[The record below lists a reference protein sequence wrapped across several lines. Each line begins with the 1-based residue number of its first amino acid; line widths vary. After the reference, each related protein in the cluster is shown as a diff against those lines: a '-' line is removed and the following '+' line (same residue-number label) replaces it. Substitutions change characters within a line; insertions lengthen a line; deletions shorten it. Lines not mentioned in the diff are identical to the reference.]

1 MEREK
6 GGKKNSKKQ
15 TDDIKSDI
23 ISQEKKRENMET
35 YIIIAQQTQQFGR
48 ERGSDSPV
56 LKTQSCAQARK
67 HSLAFRLSAS
77 GDFLKK

>member
-35 YIIIAQQTQQFGR
+35 YIIIAQRTQQFGGK
-48 ERGSDSPV
+48 EKIP
-56 LKTQSCAQARK
+56 
-67 HSLAFRLSAS
+67 SLFN
-77 GDFLKK
+77 DFPLN

>member
-23 ISQEKKRENMET
+23 ISQEKERENMET
-35 YIIIAQQTQQFGR
+35 YIIIATQQFGGK
-48 ERGSDSPV
+48 RGSDSPV

-67 HSLAFRLSAS
+67 HSLDL
-77 GDFLKK
+77 